1 MTIPIHKIQGIRIME
16 NLIRK
21 PLGLATVYIEYAGG
35 SMEDKESLSIMLFP
49 LIRKKH
55 LQGKILEIL
64 PVYETDTKMK
74 PIPKR
79 ALSRYVFRKFLY
91 LIRSSVPWY
100 GFSDL
105 GVIFPSCLYRWRFF
119 GHTCNIE
126 MQVGA

>member
-1 MTIPIHKIQGIRIME
+1 
-16 NLIRK
+16 
-21 PLGLATVYIEYAGG
+21 
-35 SMEDKESLSIMLFP
+35 MEDKESLSIMLFP

-55 LQGKILEIL
+55 LQEKIAEIL

-79 ALSRYVFRKFLY
+79 ALSRYVFRSFYTLS
-91 LIRSSVPWY
+91 RSSVPWY
-100 GFSDL
+100 GFFRPWGYLSFL
-105 GVIFPSCLYRWRFF
+105 LVPLAIFV